1 MRAGLPP
8 LRRGVPGDGRSGL
21 TPQFYSQAPMPQAV
35 CRGACLIFMGRESA
49 VESRN
54 SIDDIWGERRPYAG
68 EGDWPVRVDQRT
80 LDEPERW
87 VQSACVLCS
96 NGCGCDIGV
105 RDGRIVGVRGRAEDV
120 VNRGRLGPKG
130 LHGWEA
136 NNSADRLTHPLI
148 RRNGRLERA
157 SWDEAME
164 MIVAQARRVH
174 REYTAGAIGFYT
186 SGQLFLE
193 EYYTLGVIGNAGLGT
208 PHMDGNTRLCT
219 ATAAAA
225 LKESFGSDGQPGSY
239 FDVDS
244 TDCILMVG
252 HNMSST
258 DTVLWTRVLDRR
270 RSATPPRLIV
280 IDPRRTMTAREADI
294 HLAPRIGTNVAVLN
308 GLLHLLIAQGHV
320 DRAFVER
327 HTMGFDE
334 LSRIVSAYGPE
345 RVEEITRVPAAEL
358 RRAAET
364 IGASSMLLSTCLQGV
379 YQSNQATAAA
389 VQVNNINLV
398 LGRIGRPG
406 CGILQM
412 NGQPTAQNTREC
424 GADGDLP
431 GFRNWNNIEHIEELA
446 RIWNVDSA
454 IIPHWT
460 PPTHA
465 MQIFRYCETG
475 SIRMLWIQ
483 ASNPAVSLPHL
494 ERIRN
499 ILGQPGLFVVVQDA
513 FLTETAQ
520 LADVVLPAALWGE
533 KQGTFTNVDR
543 TVHISHK
550 AVEPPG
556 EARADFDIFLDF
568 ARRMDFRDKDG
579 APLIKWRTPEEAFE
593 AWKACTRG
601 RPCDYTGLSYEKLS
615 GGSGIPW
622 PCNAQHPEGAPR
634 IYEDLV
640 FPTSAGYCESFG
652 HDIVTGAPV
661 QETEYRAADPAGR
674 AVLKGADYLPPFEE
688 PDDDYPFFLTTGRQV
703 YHFHTRTKTGRAPA
717 LAGAADDRVELSP
730 ADAERLGVEEGD
742 WVRITSRRGAVE
754 VRAKAGDIVPGEVF
768 LPFHYG
774 YWDEPGRA
782 RAANE
787 MTVYEWDPVS
797 KQPHYKYAAVRI
809 EKVAAPGSRQPERMD
824 PSRPGLAD
832 PAAAG
837 SGVAH
842 ALKTA
847 RDVLVEGW
855 DKARPVR
862 AHVADYLGLL
872 QEGERRLVK
881 AFEQVRASHPDEP
894 DIGPLC
900 HLCADWSRAA
910 VDELETFVRQY
921 GERREGEPERLDKAL
936 VVKRSQGG
944 FDMLRDLHDLWLLVN
959 ESMISL
965 DILEQGAR
973 SLHDEAFEAA
983 IRKIRRRNSRQRSW
997 LHGRIR
1003 QAAPQTL
1010 VVPS

>member
-1 MRAGLPP
+1 M
-8 LRRGVPGDGRSGL
+8 
-21 TPQFYSQAPMPQAV
+21 
-35 CRGACLIFMGRESA
+35 
-49 VESRN
+49 ESRD
-54 SIDDIWGERRPYAG
+54 SIADIWGERTPYAG
-68 EGDWPVRVDQRT
+68 EDKWPARVDQRT
-80 LDEPERW
+80 LEEPDRW

-105 RDGRIVGVRGRAEDV
+105 KDGRIVGVRGRVEDV

-136 NNSADRLTHPLI
+136 NNSQDRLTYPMV

-157 SWDEAME
+157 SWDEAMTA
-164 MIVAQARRVH
+164 IVDHAQRVK
-174 REYTAGAIGFYT
+174 RDYTAGAIGFYT

-193 EYYTLGVIGNAGLGT
+193 EYYTLGLIGKGGLGT

-239 FDVDS
+239 FDIDV

-252 HNMSST
+252 HNMSNT
-258 DTVLWTRVLDRR
+258 DTVLWSRVLDRR
-270 RSATPPRLIV
+270 RAPEAPKLIV
-280 IDPRRTMTAREADI
+280 IDPRRTVTAREADL

-308 GLLHLLIAQGHV
+308 GLLHLLIANGHV
-320 DRAFVER
+320 DRAFVDAR
-327 HTMGFDE
+327 TSGFDE
-334 LSRIVSAYGPE
+334 LARLVAGYPPE
-345 RVEEITRVPAAEL
+345 RVEDISQVPAADL
-358 RRAAET
+358 RRAAAM
-364 IGASSMLLSTCLQGV
+364 IGASRMLVSTCLQGV

-389 VQVNNINLV
+389 VQVNNLNLV

-406 CGILQM
+406 CGIMQM
-412 NGQPTAQNTREC
+412 NGQPTSQNTRET

-431 GFRNWNNIEHIEELA
+431 GFRNWENMEHIEELA
-446 RIWNVDSA
+446 RIWNVDPA

-460 PPTHA
+460 PPTHS

-483 ASNPAVSLPHL
+483 ATNPAVSLPNL
-494 ERIRN
+494 ERVRS
-499 ILGQPGLFVVVQDA
+499 ILQRPDLFVIVQDA

-533 KQGTFTNVDR
+533 KTGTFTNVDR

-556 EARADFDIFLDF
+556 EARSDFDIFLDF

-579 APLIKWRTPEEAFE
+579 APLIKWSTPEQAFE
-593 AWKACTRG
+593 GWKECTRG
-601 RPCDYTGLSYEKLS
+601 RPCDYTGMSYEKLS
-615 GGSGIPW
+615 RGSGIPW
-622 PCNAQHPEGAPR
+622 PCNEEHPEGSPR

-640 FPTSAGYCESFG
+640 FPTDPDYCESFG
-652 HDIVTGAPV
+652 HDLITGAPV
-661 QETEYRAADPAGR
+661 PEKEYRAASPDGR
-674 AVLKGADYLPPFEE
+674 AVLKGAEYMPAFEE
-688 PDDDYPFFLTTGRQV
+688 PDADYPYFLTTGRLV
-703 YHFHTRTKTGRAPA
+703 HHFHTRTKTGRAPA
-717 LAGAADDRVELSP
+717 LEAAAPDAYVQLAQDD
-730 ADAERLGVEEGD
+730 AARLGVMDGD
-742 WVRITSRRGAVE
+742 WIRVSSRRGKVE
-754 VRAKAGDIVPGEVF
+754 ARAQVGGVNVGEVF

-774 YWDEPGRA
+774 YWDEPAHA

-787 MTVYEWDPVS
+787 LTIYEWDPVS
-797 KQPHYKYAAVRI
+797 KQPHYKYAAVRV
-809 EKVAAPGSRQPERMD
+809 EKVAAPTSRQPERMD
-824 PSRPGLAD
+824 PAQPGVVD
-832 PAAAG
+832 PASNQ
-837 SGVAH
+837 SGVLH
-842 ALKTA
+842 TLKEVK
-847 RDVLVEGW
+847 DIVVEGW
-855 DKARPVR
+855 EKARPVR

-872 QEGERRLVK
+872 QESERRLVK
-881 AFEQVRASHPDEP
+881 AFDQVRETHPDEP

-900 HLCADWSRAA
+900 HVFADWSGASAA
-910 VDELETFVRQY
+910 ALDPFVAKY

-936 VVKRSQGG
+936 VVKRKQGG

-965 DILEQGAR
+965 DVLEQAAR
-973 SLHDEAFEAA
+973 SLHDKDFEAA
-983 IRKIRRRNSRQRSW
+983 ILQIRHQNKRQLEW